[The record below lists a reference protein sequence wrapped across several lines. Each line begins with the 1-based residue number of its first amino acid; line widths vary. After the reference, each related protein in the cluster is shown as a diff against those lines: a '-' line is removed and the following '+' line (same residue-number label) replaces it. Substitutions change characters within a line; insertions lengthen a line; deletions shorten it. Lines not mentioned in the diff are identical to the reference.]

1 MYKQVKTEDPIT
13 EVGSEKGSHGSD
25 PTRIFLAAIPIALL
39 IRLAI
44 IPFLYEDEWM
54 NPFVLE
60 HWAFGR
66 VARSI
71 VLGHGFGSPFAD
83 TGTSAL
89 LPPVYTYLLAAVFK
103 VFGIYT
109 RASIIAAACL
119 NSLIS
124 AFTCIPVYFIARKC
138 FGNRVAKWSAWGWA
152 FSPYGIYFSADWLW
166 STCLF
171 TLFLALVFLYAL
183 YLEETTSLTR
193 WLCFGALC
201 GVTALTEP
209 VVMAVLPFLGGWT
222 CYRLYKRKS
231 RWFLQCAIT
240 AISFATV
247 LTPWIV
253 RNYNAFHK
261 FIPVRDGFGL
271 ELYLG
276 NSGFTH
282 HWANRSV
289 HPNHSDAE
297 LAEYEQSGEIAYMAH
312 KQQQA
317 TDYIKAHPGWF
328 VWVSMRRAL
337 YLWTGYWS
345 FESSY
350 LKEEP
355 LDPPNVFMGTVTSG
369 LALLGLWRAFK
380 VNHAIAI
387 RFAGVLLFFPLT
399 YYISHP
405 EAYYF
410 RPLDPLILVLGMYA
424 VTGFIKRRGGA
435 RE

>member
-1 MYKQVKTEDPIT
+1 V
-13 EVGSEKGSHGSD
+13 
-25 PTRIFLAAIPIALL
+25 ALL
-39 IRLAI
+39 IRVAI
-44 IPFLYEDEWM
+44 IPFLYQDEWM

-71 VLGHGFGSPFAD
+71 VQGHGFGSPFAD

-89 LPPVYTYLLAAVFK
+89 LPPVYTYLLAAMFK

-109 RASIIAAACL
+109 KTAIIAAACV
-119 NSLIS
+119 NSVIS

-138 FGNRVAKWSAWGWA
+138 FGSKAAKWSAWGWA

-171 TLFLALVFLYAL
+171 TLFLALVFLFSL
-183 YLEETTSLTR
+183 YLEETVSLGR
-193 WLCFGALC
+193 WLLFGVLC

-209 VVMAVLPFLGGWT
+209 VVMAVLPFLGAWT
-222 CYRLYKRKS
+222 CYRLQKRKGL
-231 RWFLQCAIT
+231 WLAQGLVAVLAFGA
-240 AISFATV
+240 V
-247 LTPWIV
+247 LTPWTV
-253 RNYNAFHK
+253 RNYNAFQQ
-261 FIPVRDGFGL
+261 FIPIRDGFGL

-297 LAEYEQSGEIAYMAH
+297 LGEYERAGEIAYMAH

-328 VWVSMRRAL
+328 VWMSARRAL

-350 LKEEP
+350 LEEEP

-369 LALLGLWRAFK
+369 LGLLGLWRAFQRK
-380 VNHAIAI
+380 RDGAI

-410 RPLDPLILVLGMYA
+410 RPLDPLILILGMYA
-424 VTGFIKRRGGA
+424 VTGLMRQRGAA
-435 RE
+435 RV

>member
-1 MYKQVKTEDPIT
+1 MYKETDHIQETAVEGRRQSPDPL
-13 EVGSEKGSHGSD
+13 
-25 PTRIFLAAIPIALL
+25 RIFLAAIPIALL
-39 IRLAI
+39 IRVAI
-44 IPFLYEDEWM
+44 IPFLYQDEWM

-71 VLGHGFGSPFAD
+71 VQGHGFGSPFAD

-89 LPPVYTYLLAAVFK
+89 LPPVYTYLLAAVFR

-109 RASIIAAACL
+109 KTSIIAAACL

-124 AFTCIPVYFIARKC
+124 AFTCIPVYFIAGKC
-138 FGNRVAKWSAWGWA
+138 FGNQVAKWSAWGWA

-166 STCLF
+166 STSLF
-171 TLFLALVFLYAL
+171 TLFLTLVFLFAL
-183 YLEETTSLTR
+183 YLEETASLTK
-193 WLCFGALC
+193 WLLFGALS
-201 GVTALTEP
+201 GLTALTEP
-209 VVMAVLPFLGGWT
+209 VVMAVLPFLEVWT
-222 CYRLYKRKS
+222 CYRLFRKKG
-231 RWFLQCAIT
+231 RWFLPALV
-240 AISFATV
+240 ALISFATV
-247 LTPWIV
+247 LTPWTV

-261 FIPVRDGFGL
+261 FIPIRDGFGL

-297 LAEYEQSGEIAYMAH
+297 LGEYERSGEIAYMAH

-317 TDYIKAHPGWF
+317 TDYIKEHPGWF
-328 VWVSMRRAL
+328 VWMSMRRAL

-355 LDPPNVFMGTVTSG
+355 LDPPNVFMGTVTSS
-369 LALLGLWRAFK
+369 LALLGLWRAFQ
-380 VNHAIAI
+380 VNRAVAIL
-387 RFAGVLLFFPLT
+387 FAAGLLFFPLT

-410 RPLDPLILVLGMYA
+410 RPLDPFILVLGMYA
-424 VTGFIKRRGGA
+424 VAGFVRHRGVA
-435 RE
+435 RG